1 MKKGFVIV
9 LSALVLASCGRPQR
23 TVMTK
28 SSDTKQTSTSE
39 KKQSGMD
46 LKAIKDKD
54 YSSIK
59 GTWIDGRGN
68 ELVFDDKGLVSEDVE
83 LNASSFKQK
92 DQIAEM
98 TVSAKSGVGGYG
110 LLLLPKGQKA
120 GKDDASDKSKDRI
133 WAGQSPA
140 YGDDDNFYYRKKEQP
155 KDREQVE
162 REDSSSTTKTS
173 KAKKW
178 ASSQGSD
185 TKSSKKSDKDSFP
198 GYSSDQ
204 IEAARVWAYV
214 IQSVPKELNINESA
228 AGSYIYTDGMG
239 VTYPKTVHHLYGS
252 YSAEGNVTYAS
263 NGDGTVTIYPVPSH
277 WHQSPDELKSEEFMT
292 QFTQGILDHAE
303 TVTLPDG
310 DPDLIRQILAVLK

>member
-9 LSALVLASCGRPQR
+9 LSALALASCGRPQR
-23 TVMTK
+23 TVMPK
-28 SSDTKQTSTSE
+28 SSEAKQTSTEE

-46 LKAIKDKD
+46 LKAIKAKN

-59 GTWIDGRGN
+59 GTWIDGHGN

-83 LNASSFKQK
+83 LDASSFKQK

-98 TVSAKSGVGGYG
+98 TVSAKSGVGGFG
-110 LLLLPKGQKA
+110 ILLLPKGETA

-140 YGDDDNFYYRKKEQP
+140 YDDDDNFYYRKKEQP
-155 KDREQVE
+155 KDREQVDKN
-162 REDSSSTTKTS
+162 DSSSTTKTS

-228 AGSYIYTDGMG
+228 AGTYIYTDGMG

-277 WHQSPDELKSEEFMT
+277 WQQSADELNSQEYMT

-310 DPDLIRQILAVLK
+310 DPDMIRQILAVLQ

>member
-1 MKKGFVIV
+1 MM
-9 LSALVLASCGRPQR
+9 SALVLASCGRPHR
-23 TVMTK
+23 SVTPKTP
-28 SSDTKQTSTSE
+28 STKQSSHVD
-39 KKQSGMD
+39 KKHSGMD
-46 LKAIKDKD
+46 LKAIKNKD
-54 YSSIK
+54 YSSIE
-59 GTWIDGRGN
+59 GTWIDGHGN
-68 ELVFDDKGLVSEDVE
+68 ELVFDKDGLDLDGAE
-83 LNASSFKQK
+83 LVDSSFKQK
-92 DQIAEM
+92 DHGAEM
-98 TVSAKSGVGGYG
+98 SVNSTSGVGGFG
-110 LLLLPKGQKA
+110 LLLLPKGETA
-120 GKDDASDKSKDRI
+120 GKDDASDKTKDRI

-155 KDREQVE
+155 KDREQVDKN
-162 REDSSSTTKTS
+162 DSSSTTKTS
-173 KAKKW
+173 KGKKW

-198 GYSSDQ
+198 GYSSEQ

-228 AGSYIYTDGMG
+228 AGTYIYTDGMG

-277 WHQSPDELKSEEFMT
+277 WQQSADELNSQEYMT

-310 DPDLIRQILAVLK
+310 DPDMIRQILAVLQ

>member
-1 MKKGFVIV
+1 MKKGLVIL

-23 TVMTK
+23 MVTPK

-46 LKAIKDKD
+46 LKAIKAKD

-68 ELVFDDKGLVSEDVE
+68 ELVFDDKGLVSEDAE
-83 LNASSFKQK
+83 LDASSFKQK

-155 KDREQVE
+155 KDRE
-162 REDSSSTTKTS
+162 
-173 KAKKW
+173 
-178 ASSQGSD
+178 
-185 TKSSKKSDKDSFP
+185 
-198 GYSSDQ
+198 
-204 IEAARVWAYV
+204 
-214 IQSVPKELNINESA
+214 
-228 AGSYIYTDGMG
+228 
-239 VTYPKTVHHLYGS
+239 
-252 YSAEGNVTYAS
+252 
-263 NGDGTVTIYPVPSH
+263 
-277 WHQSPDELKSEEFMT
+277 
-292 QFTQGILDHAE
+292 
-303 TVTLPDG
+303 
-310 DPDLIRQILAVLK
+310 

>member
-1 MKKGFVIV
+1 
-9 LSALVLASCGRPQR
+9 
-23 TVMTK
+23 
-28 SSDTKQTSTSE
+28 
-39 KKQSGMD
+39 MD
-46 LKAIKDKD
+46 LKAIKNKD
-54 YSSIK
+54 YSSIE
-59 GTWIDGRGN
+59 GTWIDGHGN
-68 ELVFDDKGLVSEDVE
+68 ELVFDKDGLDLDGAE
-83 LNASSFKQK
+83 LVDSSFKQK
-92 DQIAEM
+92 DHGAEM
-98 TVSAKSGVGGYG
+98 SVNSTSGVGGFG
-110 LLLLPKGQKA
+110 LLLLPKGETA
-120 GKDDASDKSKDRI
+120 GKDDASDKTKDRI

-155 KDREQVE
+155 KDREQVDKN
-162 REDSSSTTKTS
+162 DSSSTTKTS
-173 KAKKW
+173 KGKKW

-198 GYSSDQ
+198 GYSSEQ

-228 AGSYIYTDGMG
+228 AGTYIYQDGMG

-277 WHQSPDELKSEEFMT
+277 WQQSADELNSQEYMT
-292 QFTQGILDHAE
+292 QLTQGILDHAE

-310 DPDLIRQILAVLK
+310 DSDMIRQILAVLQ